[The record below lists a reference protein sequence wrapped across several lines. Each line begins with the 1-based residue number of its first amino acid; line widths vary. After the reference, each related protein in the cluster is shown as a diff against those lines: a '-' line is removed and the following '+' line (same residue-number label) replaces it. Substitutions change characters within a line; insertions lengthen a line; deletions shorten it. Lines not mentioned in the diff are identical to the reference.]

1 MHRLLLC
8 KVTQTVC
15 LNYMHNSNVYMCS
28 QPPKAKK
35 PQQNKTLIFAQNVNE
50 IKKIRVVIYR
60 LPHHRCTQMQ
70 NNTGGMSVYALD
82 HVMQKSHS

>member
-15 LNYMHNSNVYMCS
+15 LNYMDNSNVYMCS

-35 PQQNKTLIFAQNVNE
+35 QQNKTQIFAQNVNK
-50 IKKIRVVIYR
+50 IKKI
-60 LPHHRCTQMQ
+60 
-70 NNTGGMSVYALD
+70 
-82 HVMQKSHS
+82 

>member
-15 LNYMHNSNVYMCS
+15 LNYMYNSNVYMCS

-35 PQQNKTLIFAQNVNE
+35 PQQNTDICLK
-50 IKKIRVVIYR
+50 
-60 LPHHRCTQMQ
+60 C
-70 NNTGGMSVYALD
+70 
-82 HVMQKSHS
+82 